1 MQFVST
7 ILLPIL
13 LPIISTGAVI
23 WVVFIFLK
31 RSTEKELVVAQTSLK
46 KERQKH
52 FLPMRVDAYQ
62 RSALLMERIHPNSL
76 IMRLHNPGLPA
87 MKFQADLLQA
97 IREEYNHNVSQ
108 QLFVSPQ
115 AWEMVKNSK
124 EETIKIINLA
134 GQQMQATSL
143 ATDLA
148 AKVFEIVAE
157 VGKLPTEI
165 TVEFLRKELQEL
177 F

>member
-1 MQFVST
+1 MQFVTS

-13 LPIISTGAVI
+13 LPIISAGGVLWMAI
-23 WVVFIFLK
+23 IFLK
-31 RSTEKELVVAQTSLK
+31 KNTEKDILASQAALK

-87 MKFQADLLQA
+87 MKFQAELLQA
-97 IREEYNHNVSQ
+97 IRDEYNHNVSQ

-134 GQQMQATSL
+134 GQHMQATSL
-143 ATDLA
+143 STDLA

-165 TVEFLRKELQEL
+165 TVEYLRKELQEL